1 MPTEVA
7 LAIGTR
13 SVILSFSKEMTNI
26 SSRRPATSC
35 SSIEMIRP
43 TPCAGYTTKSF
54 GRNSVAFFA
63 LLILRVFSF

>member
-1 MPTEVA
+1 MPTELA

-13 SVILSFSKEMTNI
+13 SVILSFSKEITNI

-43 TPCAGYTTKSF
+43 TPWAGYTTKSF
-54 GRNSVAFFA
+54 GRNSVAFFV
-63 LLILRVFSF
+63 LLMLRVFSF